1 MLDPKLIR
9 GQLDETAQRL
19 AARGYRLDTARIAA
33 LEMERKE
40 VQMRTQALQNERN
53 TRSKAIGKAKAA
65 GEDIAPLMTEVA
77 QLGEQLKQGESR
89 LDALQNE
96 LTPKEHDEH
105 GAQHNQH
112 DNETAAK
119 NAGARFSVMR
129 GPLAR
134 LHRAL
139 IQFM

>member
-53 TRSKAIGKAKAA
+53 TRSKAIGKAKAV

-77 QLGEQLKQGESR
+77 QLGEQLKQGASR

-96 LTPKEHDEH
+96 LSGILQGVPNIPHASETEGRLEHDNVDDRRW
-105 GAQHNQH
+105 GTPAQFDFQ
-112 DNETAAK
+112 
-119 NAGARFSVMR
+119 
-129 GPLAR
+129 
-134 LHRAL
+134 
-139 IQFM
+139 

>member
-1 MLDPKLIR
+1 MLDPKLLR

-53 TRSKAIGKAKAA
+53 TRSKAIGTAKAA
-65 GEDIAPLMTEVA
+65 GEGIAPLMTEGA
-77 QLGEQLKQGESR
+77 LRGELLMQGVSR

-96 LTPKEHDEH
+96 LYDILLGVPNFPH
-105 GAQHNQH
+105 A
-112 DNETAAK
+112 
-119 NAGARFSVMR
+119 SV
-129 GPLAR
+129 
-134 LHRAL
+134 
-139 IQFM
+139 

>member
-1 MLDPKLIR
+1 MLDPKLLR

-53 TRSKAIGKAKAA
+53 TRSKAFGKAKAA

-77 QLGEQLKQGESR
+77 QLGEQLGL
-89 LDALQNE
+89 LDF
-96 LTPKEHDEH
+96 
-105 GAQHNQH
+105 
-112 DNETAAK
+112 ETKTK
-119 NAGARFSVMR
+119 NNKTHKTEKHK
-129 GPLAR
+129 PLAR

-139 IQFM
+139 IQFMLDLLTSAHGYT